1 MNFQKIKTTVTED
14 RDALVDAVV
23 DKMERDLILL
33 GATAVEDR
41 LQKGYRF
48 LNVLKALLGKNQV
61 MDINRRQD
69 GNCSQHRVCM

>member
-1 MNFQKIKTTVTED
+1 MKKNISCGTMNFQKIKTTVTED

-41 LQKGYRF
+41 LQKG
-48 LNVLKALLGKNQV
+48 VA
-61 MDINRRQD
+61 
-69 GNCSQHRVCM
+69 